1 MSPSDGTPPTPDPL
15 PPARS
20 GAVDDEYSATVLASH
35 WVQRPEPEPEP
46 KPVPV
51 PVPVPTVVFGT
62 ADAPGDAT
70 VLRFGPGVTAALA
83 RRPHPTLPTLVA
95 PPAPRRRPQRH
106 ALPALVLVAAVLFLW
121 WQHTASTVGVREVS
135 VTAARETLGCD
146 TTAGVVGVVRTDG
159 RPGTL
164 SYRWVR
170 SDGTSSDVRHTT
182 VARGQRQVR
191 IELLWSFWGP
201 GRHAAVAE
209 LRVLSP
215 ERRSAEVR
223 FVYDCP

>member
-1 MSPSDGTPPTPDPL
+1 MTIPDGG
-15 PPARS
+15 PPAPEPLRPSRPDS
-20 GAVDDEYSATVLASH
+20 GDDEYSATVLASH
-35 WVQRPEPEPEP
+35 WVQRPEPDPAP
-46 KPVPV
+46 APAPA
-51 PVPVPTVVFGT
+51 PTVVVDTGAT
-62 ADAPGDAT
+62 PGDAT
-70 VLRFGPGVTAALA
+70 VLRFGPGVTAAIA
-83 RRPHPTLPTLVA
+83 RRPHPAPPTLVT

-106 ALPALVLVAAVLFLW
+106 ALPALVLVAAVLFLFW
-121 WQHTASTVGVREVS
+121 RQHSASEVGVREVS

-146 TTAGVVGVVRTDG
+146 TTAGIVGVVRTDG

-191 IELLWSFWGP
+191 IELLWSFQGP
-201 GRHAAVAE
+201 GRHTAVAE
-209 LRVLSP
+209 LRLLSP
-215 ERRSAEVR
+215 ERRSAEVG